1 MIDSLVNICYSC
13 QIQIKLYLHIYRRE
27 SIIVKKFFV
36 VFLVF
41 ALAFSVSSM
50 AFGAEG
56 KKYTI
61 GFEPYTLT
69 NEYFTAVQD
78 GFMRACKEFGVEAI
92 AYDPQNDPT
101 TQASQVDDMIAA
113 GIDAIVYL
121 PYDSSS
127 CRTVL
132 QTLKKNKVV
141 VVNID
146 TVVEEGDY
154 DLVDAIIASDN
165 MMLGRLAGE
174 WVTKNHPDG
183 AKIAIAHLQVAESCI
198 INVAGFWEG
207 IKQTA
212 KDPSKFVEV
221 QVVEG
226 GGNTEV
232 TFSAIRDVLEAHPDI
247 DVIYC
252 INDPSAYGAIQAV
265 ADAGLTGK
273 VDVIG
278 KDGAPIGKHNIAEG
292 KQVQSSAQ
300 RPTYMGYQAVVTALK
315 ILNGEKVEFNTAIPS
330 YSITIDNIKDFD
342 LDAWD
347 SLE

>member
-1 MIDSLVNICYSC
+1 MKKVLAATLTASLT
-13 QIQIKLYLHIYRRE
+13 
-27 SIIVKKFFV
+27 
-36 VFLVF
+36 
-41 ALAFSVSSM
+41 LAMGMGVM
-50 AFGAEG
+50 AEEE

-69 NEYFTAVQD
+69 NEYFVAVQD
-78 GFMRACKEFGVEAI
+78 GFMKACEEFGVEPI
-92 AYDPQNDPT
+92 AYDPQGDPT

-132 QTLKKNKVV
+132 QTLKDNDVV

-154 DLVDAIIASDN
+154 DLVDAILASDN
-165 MMLGRLAGE
+165 MQLGHLAGE
-174 WVTKNHPDG
+174 WVAENHPDG
-183 AKIAIAHLQVAESCI
+183 ANIAIAHLQTAESCI
-198 INVAGFWEG
+198 INVEGFWQG
-207 IKQTA
+207 IKDTA
-212 KDPSKFVEV
+212 KDPDAYKEV

-226 GGNTEV
+226 GGDTEV
-232 TFSAIRDVLEAHPDI
+232 TFSAIRDVLEAHPEV

-265 ADAGLTGK
+265 EDAGLTGK

-278 KDGAPIGKHNIAEG
+278 KDGAPTGKHNIKDG

-300 RPTYMGYQAVVTALK
+300 RPTYMGYQSVVTALK
-315 ILNGEKVEFNTAIPS
+315 ILNGEEVEFNTAIPS
-330 YSITIDNIKDFD
+330 YSITAENIDEFD

-347 SLE
+347 ALDAE

>member
-1 MIDSLVNICYSC
+1 MKKVLAVVLSLG
-13 QIQIKLYLHIYRRE
+13 
-27 SIIVKKFFV
+27 
-36 VFLVF
+36 LVSASSMG
-41 ALAFSVSSM
+41 ALA
-50 AFGAEG
+50 AE

-69 NEYFTAVQD
+69 NEYFTAVQA
-78 GFMRACKEFGVEAI
+78 GFMQACKEFGVEPI

-132 QTLKKNKVV
+132 QTLKDNNVV
-141 VVNID
+141 VINID
-146 TVVEEGDY
+146 TVVEKSDY

-165 MMLGRLAGE
+165 LMLGRLAGE
-174 WVTKNHPDG
+174 WVAKHHPDG

-198 INVAGFWEG
+198 INVEGFWKG
-207 IKQTA
+207 IKENA
-212 KDPSKFVEV
+212 KDPDAFVEV

-232 TFSAIRDVLEAHPDI
+232 TFSAIRDVLEAHPEI

-273 VDVIG
+273 VDVLG

-315 ILNGEKVEFNTAIPS
+315 ILNGEKVEFNTAIPT
-330 YSITIDNIKDFD
+330 YSITAENVHEFD

-347 SLE
+347 TIEK

>member
-1 MIDSLVNICYSC
+1 MKKILATVLALTLVLTLC
-13 QIQIKLYLHIYRRE
+13 
-27 SIIVKKFFV
+27 
-36 VFLVF
+36 F
-41 ALAFSVSSM
+41 AAC
-50 AFGAEG
+50 AEE

-78 GFMRACKEFGVEAI
+78 GFMRACEKYGVEPI
-92 AYDPQNDPT
+92 ALDPQNDPT
-101 TQASQVDDMIAA
+101 TQASQIDDMIAS
-113 GIDAIVYL
+113 GVDAVVYL

-132 QTLKKNKVV
+132 QTMKDAGVV

-154 DLVDAIIASDN
+154 DLVDAIISSDN
-165 MMLGRLAGE
+165 LMLGHLAGE
-174 WVTKNHPDG
+174 WVAEHHPDG

-198 INVAGFWEG
+198 INVEGFWQG
-207 IKQTA
+207 IKDTA
-212 KDPSKFVEV
+212 ANPDAYEEV

-226 GGNTEV
+226 GGDTEV

-265 ADAGLTGK
+265 EDAGLTGK
-273 VDVIG
+273 VDVLG
-278 KDGAPIGKHNIAEG
+278 KDGAPTGKHNIKEG
-292 KQVQSSAQ
+292 KEVQSSAQ

-315 ILNGEKVEFNTAIPS
+315 ILNGEEVEFKTLIPS
-330 YSITIDNIKDFD
+330 YSITADNIDEFD

-347 SLE
+347 AIEEE

>member
-1 MIDSLVNICYSC
+1 M
-13 QIQIKLYLHIYRRE
+13 
-27 SIIVKKFFV
+27 KKV
-36 VFLVF
+36 LAA
-41 ALAFSVSSM
+41 ALAGSLILATGMTVM
-50 AFGAEG
+50 AEE

-69 NEYFTAVQD
+69 NEYFVAVQD
-78 GFMRACKEFGVEAI
+78 GFMKACEDLGVEAI
-92 AYDPQNDPT
+92 AYDPQGDPT

-132 QTLKKNKVV
+132 QTLKDNDVK

-154 DLVDAIIASDN
+154 DLVDAILASDN
-165 MMLGRLAGE
+165 LQLGELAGQ
-174 WVTKNHPDG
+174 WVVDNHPDG
-183 AKIAIAHLQVAESCI
+183 ANIAIAHLQTAESCI
-198 INVAGFWEG
+198 INVEGFWKA
-207 IKQTA
+207 IKENA
-212 KDPSKFVEV
+212 KDPEAFKEV

-226 GGNTEV
+226 GGDTEV
-232 TFSAIRDVLEAHPDI
+232 TFSAIRDVLEAHPEV

-265 ADAGLTGK
+265 EDAGLTGK

-278 KDGAPIGKHNIAEG
+278 KDGAPTGKHNIKDG

-300 RPTYMGYQAVVTALK
+300 RPTYMGYQAVVTAVAL
-315 ILNGEKVEFNTAIPS
+315 LNGEEVEFNTAIPS
-330 YSITIDNIKDFD
+330 YSITADNIDEFD

-347 SLE
+347 SLDAE